1 MKGDDR
7 RRKELEELLK
17 EHDES
22 YYRKAKPEV
31 TDQEYDRLKN
41 EFESLQNKLDPLGLF
56 SRESNDLEED
66 EIFSVPIVGDDR
78 LEEFTS
84 HQHLSPML
92 SLDNTYDQT
101 EFFEFDKRLR
111 RILEEEQLSYVVEP
125 KIDGVAVSLTFES
138 GILKKA
144 TTRGNG
150 IEGDIITQNILH
162 IQNLPTRIDFPGFPS
177 LIEIRGEIFMS
188 HDEFN
193 RINLD
198 RNAKGLDL

>member
-31 TDQEYDRLKN
+31 TDQEYDRLKH

-56 SRESNDLEED
+56 STESNDLEED

-78 LEEFTS
+78 LEEFVS

-101 EFFEFDKRLR
+101 EFFEFDK
-111 RILEEEQLSYVVEP
+111 
-125 KIDGVAVSLTFES
+125 T
-138 GILKKA
+138 
-144 TTRGNG
+144 
-150 IEGDIITQNILH
+150 
-162 IQNLPTRIDFPGFPS
+162 
-177 LIEIRGEIFMS
+177 
-188 HDEFN
+188 
-193 RINLD
+193 
-198 RNAKGLDL
+198 